1 MKVLIATGKLAEKTV
16 MSSVGD
22 NADIL
27 VLDVDV
33 AAFITPHRLL
43 SALKEQK
50 GKYDV
55 ILVPGFAS
63 GDFSLVSKRLGCK
76 VFLGP
81 KHAYDIGNVLKF
93 IDEVDLSLEIPACEL
108 LSDIWKEL
116 ALESL
121 VELENSADML
131 AMLGDVK
138 LGGGSRMKV
147 MAEIVDATGF
157 EGDTLSLKVAEFIKK
172 GADIID
178 LGASL
183 TASAEDVRNA
193 VRVARKVS
201 TVPVSIDTL
210 DPDLL
215 KAALDEGIDLVLSL
229 NSSNI
234 DIVGKDV
241 AEAGVTAVVIPDAG
255 NSFESLVNN
264 IHAARDA
271 GIVNLIADPVLDPIG
286 HGFVDSISRYARFH
300 EEYPGVPIFFGAG
313 NVTELMDADSI
324 GVNATLCGLAA
335 DVGSCI
341 LFTPEFS
348 EKTRGS
354 IAELNT
360 GAKMMALASMRES
373 SPKDL
378 GLDLLV
384 LKEKRRRPDVT
395 IPEGSLSAKR
405 LAGWE
410 LDPLGPF
417 RIGIVSDECGGGI
430 IVAEHEDVT
439 VTGRTAK
446 EVIETIIKMGLIS
459 KLDHAGY
466 LGCEIQKAEIALRL
480 GRSYSQD
487 DDL

>member
-1 MKVLIATGKLAEKTV
+1 MKVLIATGRLAERTV
-16 MSSVGD
+16 RHSVGD
-22 NADIL
+22 NADVL

-43 SALKEQK
+43 SAIKEQN
-50 GKYDV
+50 GIYDV
-55 ILVPGFAS
+55 ILVPGLAS
-63 GDFSLVSKRLGCK
+63 GDFSMVAKELGCK

-81 KHAYDIGNVLKF
+81 KHAYDLGSVLKLA
-93 IDEVDLSLEIPACEL
+93 DGMDLSLEVPACEL
-108 LSDIWKEL
+108 LSDIWREL
-116 ALESL
+116 ALETL
-121 VELENSADML
+121 VELENNADML
-131 AMLGDVK
+131 AMIGDVK

-157 EGDTLSLKVAEFIKK
+157 EEDALSLKVIEFIRK

-183 TASAEDVRNA
+183 TSSVEDVRKA

-210 DPDLL
+210 ESGLL
-215 KAALDEGIDLVLSL
+215 KAAMDEGVDLVLSL

-241 AEAGVTAVVIPDAG
+241 AEAGVGAVVIPDAG
-255 NSFESLVNN
+255 NSFESLVHN
-264 IHAARDA
+264 IQAARDA
-271 GIVNLIADPVLDPIG
+271 GIESIIADPVLDPIG
-286 HGFVDSISRYARFH
+286 HGFVDSIVRYARFH
-300 EEYPGVPIFFGAG
+300 EEYPEIPVFFGAG
-313 NVTELMDADSI
+313 NVTELIDADSV

-360 GAKMMALASMRES
+360 GARMMALALTRNS

-384 LKEKRRRPDVT
+384 LKEKRRRPDVA
-395 IPEGSLSAKR
+395 IPEDSLPAKR
-405 LAGWE
+405 FAGWE

-417 RIGIVSDECGGGI
+417 RIGIVSDECGGM
-430 IVAEHEDVT
+430 IVAQHEDASI
-439 VTGRTAK
+439 TGRTAK